1 MLTSKTFFA
10 ILSLDLF
17 KLYWNNLCV
26 ILVKGH
32 PNFIRLCTGYP
43 CIPADNNRIIDIGSF
58 KTHYM
63 SNLFIIALAHAFKHA
78 RPPIKDINDCYLLV
92 EKQLIDYDYITEFVK
107 KNKMEIKYYALCK
120 ILIEY
125 YDVHSTMLKNF
136 QKIQE
141 ILSLKDKVI
150 VSNVI
155 SSLSISRSK

>member
-1 MLTSKTFFA
+1 M
-10 ILSLDLF
+10 
-17 KLYWNNLCV
+17 
-26 ILVKGH
+26 
-32 PNFIRLCTGYP
+32 
-43 CIPADNNRIIDIGSF
+43 
-58 KTHYM
+58 
-63 SNLFIIALAHAFKHA
+63 AHAFKHA
-78 RPPIKDINDCYLLV
+78 RHPIKDINDCYLLV

-150 VSNVI
+150 VHNLI
-155 SSLSISRSK
+155 KLGWPFTKITQRLFQYNLKRSSDKMTKKVLDVSINPFFNTTKRVYMIPIVKAEKCFTEIRKYRKCDL